1 MYLMKKCAGKDGVL
15 GVDNVERWPLDS
27 AAVDFLTL
35 ISSST
40 SLCSLTQVCNP
51 TVWSSQPRNAGL
63 LTVVQH
69 VLITRE
75 SENRSDVASL
85 ASKILL
91 YYRDHLISDSALSAF

>member
-1 MYLMKKCAGKDGVL
+1 MMYLMKKCAGKDGVL

-51 TVWSSQPRNAGL
+51 TVWSSQPRNAV
-63 LTVVQH
+63 LTH
-69 VLITRE
+69 SRTARTDYTGE
-75 SENRSDVASL
+75 RKS
-85 ASKILL
+85 
-91 YYRDHLISDSALSAF
+91 